1 MLLKKLKIS
10 ILALGM
16 VAGCH
21 LYGQKVVL
29 PSGLL
34 SFQSPASGSPDASF
48 LQKISFDGHFFFAAY
63 FSQIPDETVL
73 KNLQKE
79 GSFLKEKL
87 APATYL
93 IQTKSFPDA
102 RWCQSMRIIG
112 IAALSPSL
120 KMDVRIATNQIP
132 SFAIATKDV
141 IKVMVGTYGN
151 RSFQK
156 IADELRNAGFTS
168 TSFNKNTSGIFK
180 GTIAISSLTSLAS
193 LPFVYAVRLQNPED
207 KVLNEI
213 ARPSAGA
220 SLLQAPIAS
229 GGRNLT
235 GKGVTI
241 GVGDDADPTL
251 HPDIRDRI
259 INHTPGITNNHGS
272 HVAGTVGGAG
282 ILTYRTAGFAPQANI
297 LSQWFSGVW
306 KNAGIYTEA
315 YDMAVTNNSYGSI
328 AGDCIYAGVYDLSSR
343 ELDEN
348 TLAYPQLLHAF
359 ASGNDGDIT
368 CAPFPR
374 AYHTVL
380 GGYQSAKNIIT
391 VGRTDYTQVS
401 SSSSSSGPVRDGRL
415 KPEITGLGI
424 ITSLNGTGDGYFTD
438 YGTSMSSPNIAGGL
452 GLLYERY
459 RQLKSG
465 VNPPGALMKAILL
478 NGARDVGLPGPD
490 FRHGYGT
497 MMLERSLRILE
508 NNNYSVRNLT
518 QGAIQDTIINVP
530 AGTKQLKVMAYWHD
544 PAANVL
550 AAKTLVHDLD
560 LEVIAPGGLT
570 VFPKI
575 LNPLAEGVNQPA
587 TEGED
592 HTNNHEQVVIDNPVP
607 GNYTIRV
614 KGTEIATLPSQ
625 PYAITFD
632 FVPVEL
638 RFTNPVR
645 DTKAAA
651 GTLIFSIAWED
662 ETGVPGDYTLAYSTD
677 DGNTWTDI
685 IAGLKDTTRLYFW
698 QPGNIR
704 TIEARLRITK
714 GSTVT
719 ISEKFAIIPNL
730 SFSAAAANDQCNGL
744 FRINWTPLTA
754 LPGETISYLI
764 KLKQG
769 AAMQTIAE
777 VSNINT
783 FTIPNLHPDSTYYA
797 AIVAGI
803 NGVEG
808 VYNTAISRRPNTGN
822 CAGSISDGDLRLDSI
837 IAPLSGRQFTSTAL
851 QANTQVAIRIRNLDN
866 APTSSFAVKYNINGG
881 AYTEAT
887 INTPLAALGTT
898 VYTFPA
904 ADFSGTGSYQV
915 TAIVENIGAVDV
927 NAINDTFRLT
937 VQHLPNA
944 SVSLASPLTEDF
956 ETADAISALRS
967 QTGLANLARW
977 DYLNADPLARART
990 FVTPGLARSGNRA
1003 VTLDVSK
1010 SAPRVIN
1017 PFNQL
1022 IGTYN
1027 LSNYNVNDHEA
1038 RLNFFFKHHGI
1049 MQGPHPQNKVWVRG
1063 SDTDNWVELFDLGNA
1078 QTDTPGDWKGIT
1090 AISLNDSLKK
1100 AGQSFSASTQLRFG
1114 QFAFF
1119 SMADNENFGGYTFDD
1134 ITVLLAENDVQLL
1147 DIENPAAHLCGA
1159 TSEVTVKI
1167 KLRNG
1172 TPATLTNIPV
1182 RYRIN
1187 GDSWVSEQVAT
1198 LAGKSEIEYTFASS
1212 ATLPG
1217 FGKFTIEAEVLQTG
1231 DNIPGNNT
1239 QQISFIN
1246 QPVVS
1251 TFPYYEDFETGTNGF
1266 VAEGLNS
1273 TWAWGKPASLR
1284 INSAASGDYAWKTRL
1299 TGDYNNREKSYLYS
1313 PCFDIST
1320 LTVPMLS
1327 FSFAYAFEDCRNFN
1341 AICDAGWM
1349 EYSLDGNGWQKLG
1362 SFGEGESWYDYE
1374 PGQVWMR
1381 NNQTNW
1387 REAIIALPK
1396 HNGTIRLRFVL
1407 NSDDGST
1414 REGMAID
1421 NFHVYNGGALPL
1433 EWLSFSAAL
1442 NAVETVD
1449 LRWITGKVN
1458 PGESFDI
1465 QVTALT
1471 GDESSFRNIGRVDI
1485 TTDERR
1491 TFTFYHQPNTKSSYL
1506 FYRIIWNKGNGEKS
1520 ISPVRKIQFPA
1531 RVNELLVFPNP
1542 ADNQLQV
1549 QANLGT
1555 DEKVSLRIFSMD
1567 GKILYQQQVNTV
1579 NGWLSTF
1586 IDLSPMKLTTGMY
1599 FLEITG
1605 AKNRQVRKWIKR

>member
-1 MLLKKLKIS
+1 MKKLRLF

-16 VAGCH
+16 VAGCQ
-21 LYGQKVVL
+21 LYGQKIVL
-29 PSGLL
+29 PSGIL
-34 SFQSPASGSPDASF
+34 SFQSPASGSSDASF
-48 LQKISFDGHFFFAAY
+48 IQKISFEGQFFFAAY
-63 FSQIPDETVL
+63 FSKLPDATIL
-73 KNLQKE
+73 IALQRE
-79 GSFLKEKL
+79 GSLLKEKL
-87 APATYL
+87 APSTYL
-93 IQTKSFPDA
+93 IQTKIFPDA
-102 RWCQSMRIIG
+102 RWCQGMQITG
-112 IAALSPSL
+112 IAAVTPTL
-120 KMDVRIATNQIP
+120 KIDTRIANNQIP
-132 SFAIATKDV
+132 SFALATKDV
-141 IKVMVGTYGN
+141 IKVMIGTYGN
-151 RSFQK
+151 LPRQK
-156 IADELRNAGFTS
+156 IIDALRNAGFNLS
-168 TSFNKNTSGIFK
+168 PASVKPSDIFT
-180 GTIAISSLTSLAS
+180 GTISISSLTALSS

-229 GGRNLT
+229 GGRNLM
-235 GKGVTI
+235 GKNVTI

-251 HPDIRDRI
+251 HPDIRDRV
-259 INHTPGITNNHGS
+259 INHTPGITSNHGS
-272 HVAGTVGGAG
+272 HIAGTVGGAG
-282 ILTYRTAGFAPQANI
+282 ILTFRMAGFAPQANI

-306 KNAGIYTEA
+306 QNAGIYTEA
-315 YDMAVTNNSYGSI
+315 YNMVITNNSYGSI
-328 AGDCIYAGVYDLSSR
+328 TGDCFYAGVYDLSSR

-359 ASGNDGDIT
+359 ASGNDGDNT
-368 CAPFPR
+368 CAPFPQ

-380 GGYQSAKNIIT
+380 GGYQSAKNILT
-391 VGRTDYTQVS
+391 VGRTDYTQFS
-401 SSSSSSGPVRDGRL
+401 SGSSSSGPVRDGRL

-424 ITSLNGTGDGYFTD
+424 ITSLNGTGNGYFTD

-478 NGARDVGLPGPD
+478 NGARDVGIPGPD

-508 NNNYSVRNLT
+508 NSNYSVRSLT
-518 QGAIQDTIINVP
+518 QGVIQDTIINVP
-530 AGTKQLKVMAYWHD
+530 AGTKQLKVMVYWHD

-550 AAKTLVHDLD
+550 AAQTLVHDLD
-560 LEVIAPGGLT
+560 LTVIAPGNIT
-570 VFPKI
+570 IFPKI
-575 LNPLAEGVNQPA
+575 LNPSAAGVNQPA

-592 HTNNHEQVVIDNPVP
+592 HRNNHEQVVIDNPIP
-607 GNYTIRV
+607 GNYMIRV

-625 PYAITFD
+625 AYAITFD

-638 RFTNPVR
+638 RFTNPVK

-651 GTLIFSIAWED
+651 GALTFSIAWED

-677 DGNTWTDI
+677 DGTNWTDI

-704 TIEARLRITK
+704 TTQARIRITK
-714 GSTVT
+714 GSKIV
-719 ISEKFAIIPNL
+719 ISEKFSVIPNL
-730 SFSAAAANDQCNGL
+730 SFTVAATNDQCFGL
-744 FRINWTPLTA
+744 FRINWTPLTTA
-754 LPGETISYLI
+754 PGETISYLV

-777 VSNINT
+777 VSDVNT
-783 FTIPNLHPDSTYYA
+783 FSISNLHPDSTYYA
-797 AIVAGI
+797 AIVARI

-808 VYNTAISRRPNTGN
+808 VYNTAILRRPNTGN

-866 APTSSFAVKYNINGG
+866 AATPSFAVKYNINGG
-881 AYTEAT
+881 AFTEAT
-887 INTPLAALGTT
+887 INSPLAALGTS

-904 ADFSGTGSYQV
+904 ADFSGIGSYQI
-915 TAIVENIGAVDV
+915 TAIVKNIGVIDV
-927 NAINDTFRLT
+927 NAMNDTFSLT
-937 VQHLPNA
+937 VKHLPNVP
-944 SVSLASPLTEDF
+944 VSLASPLTEDF
-956 ETADAISALRS
+956 ETADAIITLKS

-977 DYLNADPLARART
+977 DYINSDPLARART
-990 FVTPGLARSGNRA
+990 FVTPGLAHSGNRA

-1010 SAPRVIN
+1010 STPRVIN

-1027 LSNYNVNDHEA
+1027 LSNYNVNDHEV

-1049 MQGPHPQNKVWVRG
+1049 TQGPHPQNKVWVRG
-1063 SDTDNWVELFDLGNA
+1063 TDTGNWVELFDLGNA
-1078 QTDTPGDWKGIT
+1078 QTAQPGVWKEVN
-1090 AISLNDSLKK
+1090 AINLNDSLKK
-1100 AGQSFSASTQLRFG
+1100 AGQPFSTSTQIRFG

-1134 ITVLLAENDVQLL
+1134 ISVLLALNDMQLVS
-1147 DIENPAAHLCGA
+1147 IINPAAHLCGA
-1159 TSEVTVKI
+1159 TSAVPVKI

-1172 TPATLTNIPV
+1172 IATTLTNIPV

-1187 GDSWVSEQVAT
+1187 GGSWVMEQVAF
-1198 LAGKSEIEYTFASS
+1198 LSGKSEMEYTFSTTV
-1212 ATLPG
+1212 TLPG
-1217 FGKFTIEAEVLQTG
+1217 FGKFTLDAEVLQTG

-1239 QQISFIN
+1239 QQLSFIN

-1266 VAEGLNS
+1266 IAEGINN

-1284 INSAASGDYAWKTRL
+1284 ITSAASGEYAWKTRL
-1299 TGDYNNREKSYLYS
+1299 IGDYNNREKSYLYS
-1313 PCFDIST
+1313 PCYNIST

-1327 FSFAYAFEDCRNFN
+1327 FSLAYAIEDCRNFN

-1362 SFGEGESWYDYE
+1362 RFGEGESWYDYE
-1374 PGQVWMR
+1374 AGQVWMR
-1381 NNQTNW
+1381 SNQTNW

-1396 HNGTIRLRFVL
+1396 HNGTIRLRFVFT
-1407 NSDDGST
+1407 SDDGST

-1421 NFHVYNGGALPL
+1421 NFHVYNGGTLPL
-1433 EWLSFSAAL
+1433 EWLSFSATL
-1442 NAVETVD
+1442 NALETVD
-1449 LRWITGKVN
+1449 LKWITGKVN
-1458 PGESFDI
+1458 AGESFDI
-1465 QVTALT
+1465 QVTAMA
-1471 GDESSFRNIGRVDI
+1471 GDESTFRNIGRVDI
-1485 TTDERR
+1485 TSAERR
-1491 TFTFYHQPNTKSSYL
+1491 TFTFNHQPNTKSSAL

-1520 ISPVRKIQFPA
+1520 ISPIRKIQFPA
-1531 RVNELLVFPNP
+1531 RVDELLVFPNP

-1549 QANLGT
+1549 QANLHA
-1555 DEKVSLRIFSMD
+1555 DENVSMRIFSSD
-1567 GKILYQQQVNTV
+1567 GKVLYQKQVKTA
-1579 NGWLSTF
+1579 NGWLFTT
-1586 IDLSPMKLTTGMY
+1586 IDLIPMKLTRGMY
-1599 FLEITG
+1599 FIEISG
-1605 AKNRQVRKWIKR
+1605 AKNRELRKWIKR

>member
-1 MLLKKLKIS
+1 
-10 ILALGM
+10 M
-16 VAGCH
+16 VAGCQ
-21 LYGQKVVL
+21 LFGQKIVL
-29 PSGLL
+29 PSGIL
-34 SFQSPASGSPDASF
+34 SFQSPVAGSPDVSF
-48 LQKISFDGHFFFAAY
+48 HQKISFDGHFFFAAF
-63 FSQIPDETVL
+63 FSQLPDATVL
-73 KNLQKE
+73 SALQKE
-79 GSFLKEKL
+79 GGLLKEKL
-87 APATYL
+87 APSTYL
-93 IQTKSFPDA
+93 LQTTTFPDI
-102 RWCQSMRIIG
+102 RWCQSMHITG
-112 IAALSPSL
+112 IAHLSPSL
-120 KMDVRIATNQIP
+120 KIDPRITANQIP
-132 SFAIATKDV
+132 SFSLANKEV

-151 RSFQK
+151 VSHRK
-156 IADELRNAGFTS
+156 ISETLRNAGLIGSSITALP
-168 TSFNKNTSGIFK
+168 SGIFS
-180 GTIAISSLTSLAS
+180 GTISLSSISALSS
-193 LPFVYAVRLQNPED
+193 LPFVYTIQLQNPED

-213 ARPSAGA
+213 ARPSSGT
-220 SLLQAPIAS
+220 SLLQASIAS
-229 GGRNLT
+229 GGRNLM
-235 GKGVTI
+235 GSGVTI
-241 GVGDDADPTL
+241 GVGDNADPTL
-251 HPDIRDRI
+251 HPDIWDRV

-282 ILTYRTAGFAPQANI
+282 ILIYRTAGFAPKANI

-306 KNAGIYTEA
+306 KNAGIYTDA
-315 YDMAVTNNSYGSI
+315 YNMVITNNSYGSI
-328 AGDCIYAGVYDLSSR
+328 TGDCVYAGVYDLYSR

-359 ASGNDGDIT
+359 ASGNDGDNT
-368 CAPFPR
+368 CAPFPQ

-401 SSSSSSGPVRDGRL
+401 SGSSSSGPVRDGRL

-424 ITSLNGTGDGYFTD
+424 ITSLNGTGNGYFTD

-465 VNPPGALMKAILL
+465 LNPPGALMKGILL

-508 NNNYSVRNLT
+508 NNNYTVRSLT

-550 AAKTLVHDLD
+550 ASKTLVHDLD
-560 LEVIAPGGLT
+560 LEVLAPGGLT
-570 VFPKI
+570 VLPKI

-587 TEGED
+587 TEGAD

-614 KGTEIATLPSQ
+614 KGTEIATLPAQ
-625 PYAITFD
+625 AYAVVFD

-638 RFTNPVR
+638 RFTNPVK

-651 GTLIFSIAWED
+651 GNITFSIAWED

-677 DGNTWTDI
+677 DGNNWTDI

-704 TIEARLRITK
+704 TTQARLRITK
-714 GSTVT
+714 GSTIT

-730 SFSAAAANDQCNGL
+730 SYSVASANEQCFGL
-744 FRINWTPLTA
+744 FRINWIPLTA
-754 LPGETISYLI
+754 APGETISYLV

-777 VSNINT
+777 VSDVNT
-783 FTIPNLHPDSTYYA
+783 FTIANLHPDSTYYA
-797 AIVAGI
+797 AIVARI

-808 VYNTAISRRPNTGN
+808 VYNTAILRRPNTGN
-822 CAGSISDGDLRLDSI
+822 CTGSISDGDLRLDSI

-851 QANTQVAIRIRNLDN
+851 QANTQVSIRIRNLDN
-866 APTSSFAVKYNINGG
+866 VATTSYSVKYNINGG

-887 INTPLAALGTT
+887 VNTPIAALGTT

-904 ADFSGTGSYQV
+904 SDFSGIGIYQI
-915 TAIVENIGAVDV
+915 TAIVKNIGTTDINTA
-927 NAINDTFRLT
+927 NDTFSLMVR
-937 VQHLPNA
+937 HLPNA
-944 SVSLASPLTEDF
+944 PVSLISSLTEDF
-956 ETADAISALRS
+956 ETANAISTLKS
-967 QTGLANLARW
+967 QTGLAGLAQW
-977 DYLNADPLARART
+977 DYINADPLARART

-1010 SAPRVIN
+1010 STPRVTN

-1027 LSNYNVNDHEA
+1027 LSNYNVNDHEV

-1049 MQGPHPQNKVWVRG
+1049 TQGPHPQNKVWVRG
-1063 SDTDNWVELFDLGNA
+1063 TDTGNWIELFDLGKA
-1078 QTDTPGDWKGIT
+1078 QTAQPGVWKEVT
-1090 AISLNDSLKK
+1090 AINLNDSLKK
-1100 AGQSFSASTQLRFG
+1100 AGQTFSTSTQIRFG
-1114 QFAFF
+1114 QFAFY

-1134 ITVLLAENDVQLL
+1134 ITVLLAENDMQLL
-1147 DIENPAAHLCGA
+1147 SIENPAAHLCGA
-1159 TSEVTVKI
+1159 TSAVPVKI

-1172 TPATLTNIPV
+1172 VATTLTNIPV

-1187 GDSWVSEQVAT
+1187 GGPWVTEQVASF
-1198 LAGKSEIEYTFASS
+1198 AGKSEMEYTFSTTAI
-1212 ATLPG
+1212 LPG
-1217 FGKFTIEAEVLQTG
+1217 FGKFTIETEVLQTG
-1231 DNIPGNNT
+1231 DNIPGNNA
-1239 QQISFIN
+1239 QQLNFIN
-1246 QPVVS
+1246 QPIVS
-1251 TFPYYEDFETGTNGF
+1251 TFPYYEDFESGANGF
-1266 VAEGLNS
+1266 VAEGLNN
-1273 TWAWGKPASLR
+1273 TWEWGKPASLR
-1284 INSAASGDYAWKTRL
+1284 INSAASGEYAWKTRL
-1299 TGDYNNREKSYLYS
+1299 IGDYNNSEKSYLYS

-1320 LTVPMLS
+1320 LTAPMLS
-1327 FSFAYAFEDCRNFN
+1327 FSLAFAIEDCRDFN
-1341 AICDAGWM
+1341 TICDAGWM
-1349 EYSLDGNGWQKLG
+1349 EYSLDGSGWQKLG
-1362 SFGEGESWYDYE
+1362 RFGEGESWYDYE
-1374 PGQVWMR
+1374 AGQVWMR
-1381 NNQTNW
+1381 ANQTNW
-1387 REAIIALPK
+1387 REAIISLPK
-1396 HNGTIRLRFVL
+1396 HNGTIRLRFVFT
-1407 NSDDGST
+1407 SDEGST

-1421 NFHVYNGGALPL
+1421 NFHVYNGGTLPL

-1442 NAVETVD
+1442 NASETVD

-1465 QVTALT
+1465 QVTTIAGNET
-1471 GDESSFRNIGRVDI
+1471 SFTNIGRLDI
-1485 TTDERR
+1485 SSNERR
-1491 TFTFYHQPNTKSSYL
+1491 TFTFNHQPNTKSSAL

-1531 RVNELLVFPNP
+1531 RIDDLLVFPNP

-1549 QANLGT
+1549 LANLRT
-1555 DEKVSLRIFSMD
+1555 DETVSIRLFATD
-1567 GKILYQQQVNTV
+1567 GRVVYQKQVKTE
-1579 NGWLSTF
+1579 NGWLSTT
-1586 IDLSPMKLTTGMY
+1586 IDLTPMKLTRGMY
-1599 FLEITG
+1599 FIEITS
-1605 AKNRQVRKWIKR
+1605 AKNRQVRKWMKR